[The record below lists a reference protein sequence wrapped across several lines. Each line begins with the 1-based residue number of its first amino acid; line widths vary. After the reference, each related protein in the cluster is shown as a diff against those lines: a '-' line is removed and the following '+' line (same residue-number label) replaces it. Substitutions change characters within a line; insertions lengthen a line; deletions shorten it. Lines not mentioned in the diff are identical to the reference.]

1 MKKFWGYV
9 AALLMVVGSLALTS
23 CHGQSD
29 EGMNDVPDGVLRIFA
44 DKTTIA
50 ADGTDMV
57 TFTVMLGSEDVSTQR
72 TLQLVRNGKL
82 GNYGVNTFSTG
93 VAGIYT
99 FTAEYYYDGTRYYT
113 DNSVQIEARAI
124 TADGEQKG
132 YVQQILGFQFTS
144 IGCTACPFLASSLK
158 QVQANYPNRVNVV
171 SFHQDFNY
179 ADEMTHPMTEAY
191 YKQICRTGVSG
202 LPQFNANLIIDK
214 EYITV
219 SQYDQIVSILDRVE
233 ANYPATCGVAIE
245 SEYDSSS
252 RKVTVKTK
260 ITSNTP
266 SKYRY
271 QIFLVEDN
279 FFSYQYG
286 IEGPEANDYRHNNV
300 VRVVSTNDNCFGA
313 NFNDGMNMQ
322 VGVESVAI
330 NTLDIPRSFDVDNM
344 RVVVAAFSSYD
355 GGNSF
360 VVNNSAQ
367 CPVGGS
373 VDYLVK

>member
-9 AALLMVVGSLALTS
+9 AALLMVVSSLALTS

-44 DKTTIA
+44 DKTSIA
-50 ADGTDMV
+50 ADGTDLV
-57 TFTVMLGSEDVSTQR
+57 TFKVMLGSEDVSTQR

-82 GNYGVNTFSTG
+82 GNYGVNTFSTS
-93 VAGIYT
+93 VAGLYT

-113 DNSVQIEARAI
+113 DNSVQVEARAM

-158 QVQANYPNRVNVV
+158 QVQANFPNRVNVV
-171 SFHQDFNY
+171 SFHQHFNY
-179 ADEMTHPMTEAY
+179 EDEMTHPMTEAY

-202 LPQFNANLIIDK
+202 LPQFNANMIIDK

-219 SQYDQIVSILDRVE
+219 SQYDQIVAILDRVE
-233 ANYPATCGVAIE
+233 ENYPATCGVAIE

-271 QIFLVEDN
+271 QIYLVEDN
-279 FFSYQYG
+279 FLSYQYG
-286 IEGPEANDYRHNNV
+286 IEGPEAADYKHNNV

-330 NTLDIPRSFDVDNM
+330 NTLDIPRSYDVENM
-344 RVVVAAFSSYD
+344 RIVVAAFSSYD
-355 GGNSF
+355 GGGNF
-360 VVNNSAQ
+360 IVNNSAQ
-367 CPVGGS
+367 CPVGGK

>member
-9 AALLMVVGSLALTS
+9 AALLMVVGSMGLGS

-29 EGMNDVPDGVLRIFA
+29 EIEVPEGVLRIFA
-44 DKTTIA
+44 DKTSIA
-50 ADGTDMV
+50 ADGTDLV
-57 TFTVMLGSEDVSTQR
+57 TFKVMLGSEDVSTQR

-82 GNYGVNTFSTG
+82 GNYGVNTFSTS
-93 VAGIYT
+93 VAGLYT
-99 FTAEYYYDGTRYYT
+99 FTAEYYYDGTRYYS
-113 DNSVQIEARAI
+113 DNSVQVEARAM
-124 TADGEQKG
+124 TADGEKKG

-144 IGCTACPFLASSLK
+144 IGCTSCPFLASSLK
-158 QVQANYPNRVNVV
+158 QVQANFPNRVNVV

-179 ADEMTHPMTEAY
+179 ADEMTHPMTDTY

-233 ANYPATCGVAIE
+233 ENYPATCGVAIE
-245 SEYDSSS
+245 SEYDSAS
-252 RKVTVKTK
+252 RKVIVKTK

-279 FFSYQYG
+279 FQSYQYG
-286 IEGPEANDYRHNNV
+286 VEGPDAADYKHNNV
-300 VRVVSTNDNCFGA
+300 VRVVSSSDNCFGA
-313 NFNDGMNMQ
+313 NFNDGMSMQ
-322 VGVESVAI
+322 VGVESVAT
-330 NTLDIPRSFDVDNM
+330 NTLDIPRGYDVENM

-355 GGNSF
+355 GGGSF